1 VTGPRDWDKELAEI
15 DKAIARMPARPAS
28 PGDVPAASAGAGQPA
43 GAARSPGAARASL
56 PRVTPRETTT
66 TWLRVVLAVLL
77 ASALPFWPYARG
89 CGLGLYLYLGA
100 AAVAVT
106 AGLWAASSTWQRRRA
121 RAHIVALLV
130 IIWGLG
136 LIAHEV
142 LPRVGYAKQ
151 PARWTCG

>member
-15 DKAIARMPARPAS
+15 DKAIARTPARSAS
-28 PGDVPAASAGAGQPA
+28 AGDVAAPSAGAGQPA
-43 GAARSPGAARASL
+43 GAAGHPAGGRAAL

-77 ASALPFWPYARG
+77 AGALPFWPYARG

-121 RAHIVALLV
+121 RAHVIALLV
-130 IIWGLG
+130 ILWGLG
-136 LIAHEV
+136 LIAQEV

-151 PARWTCG
+151 PARWTCA

>member
-28 PGDVPAASAGAGQPA
+28 PGDVPAPSPGAGQPGIPERSPA
-43 GAARSPGAARASL
+43 ASRAARPPA
-56 PRVTPRETTT
+56 TPRETTT

-77 ASALPFWPYARG
+77 AGALPFWPYARG
-89 CGLGLYLYLGA
+89 CGLGLYLYLAA

-121 RAHIVALLV
+121 RAHVIALLV
-130 IIWGLG
+130 ILWGLG

-142 LPRVGYAKQ
+142 LPRVGYAKHL
-151 PARWTCG
+151 ARWTCG